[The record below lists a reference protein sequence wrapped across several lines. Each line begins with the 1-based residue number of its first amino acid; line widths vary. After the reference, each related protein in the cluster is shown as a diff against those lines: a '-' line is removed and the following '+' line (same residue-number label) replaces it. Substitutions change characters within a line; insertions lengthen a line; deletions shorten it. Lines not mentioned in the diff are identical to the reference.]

1 MYNGRQVALKKM
13 HKIPSPSDYRFL
25 LREFQTQMRFKH
37 DCILDI
43 IGHSESKE
51 GFPILVMELAEA
63 SLEDIIIKTKTR
75 YIKLS
80 NYVVHYLDYPMK

>member
-1 MYNGRQVALKKM
+1 MYKGQQVALKQM
-13 HKIPSPSDYRFL
+13 HKIPSPSEYRFL

-51 GFPILVMELAEA
+51 GFPILVMELAGA
-63 SLEDIIIKTKTR
+63 TLEDVIIKKKKKYTNR
-75 YIKLS
+75 IYIVMIGL
-80 NYVVHYLDYPMK
+80 LL